1 MIFVGG
7 IEFDFVLVL
16 GSKVTCFWCGGS
28 ESTAYE
34 PKLACFECDDRLT
47 CFFIFVCGWWW
58 SKWSRF
64 LDAGRKSL
72 GFSVRI
78 EIDLVVWVVDIYL
91 ISVWGIELSLISV

>member
-1 MIFVGG
+1 MCGDIEIDLILEWGSNWLDFNGGVEINVIFVGG

-47 CFFIFVCGWWW
+47 CFFIFVCGWW
-58 SKWSRF
+58 
-64 LDAGRKSL
+64 
-72 GFSVRI
+72 
-78 EIDLVVWVVDIYL
+78 
-91 ISVWGIELSLISV
+91 

>member
-47 CFFIFVCGWWW
+47 CFFYFC
-58 SKWSRF
+58 
-64 LDAGRKSL
+64 
-72 GFSVRI
+72 
-78 EIDLVVWVVDIYL
+78 VWVVVVEMV
-91 ISVWGIELSLISV
+91 SVFGCGP